1 MNSPYRGIIC
11 IVQARCASL
20 VLSIYTSNNISCAF
34 HNESRR
40 VPTTTTMTMT
50 ATATTRTRT
59 RTKKRSSD
67 AEDEEKAAVSDIER
81 EGEEEGPKGIVTHAP
96 PC

>member
-1 MNSPYRGIIC
+1 MNSPYHGIIC

-20 VLSIYTSNNISCAF
+20 VLSIYTSNNIPYAF

-40 VPTTTTMTMT
+40 APTTTR
-50 ATATTRTRT
+50 TTTVTTRT

-67 AEDEEKAAVSDIER
+67 AEDEEKAEVSGIER
-81 EGEEEGPKGIVTHAP
+81 EGEEEGPEGIVTHAP